1 MQQYLNEFNMGTA
14 VIYWGRH
21 NKVQALSVLMMHDAL
36 GQPRDI
42 YISTYLSFEPN
53 LGLVSSTSHG
63 EPDHS
68 NVKLFRYSV

>member
-42 YISTYLSFEPN
+42 CISTYLSFEPN
-53 LGLVSSTSHG
+53 LGLVS
-63 EPDHS
+63 
-68 NVKLFRYSV
+68 

>member
-36 GQPRDI
+36 GRSILVLI
-42 YISTYLSFEPN
+42 YPLN
-53 LGLVSSTSHG
+53 LI
-63 EPDHS
+63 
-68 NVKLFRYSV
+68 